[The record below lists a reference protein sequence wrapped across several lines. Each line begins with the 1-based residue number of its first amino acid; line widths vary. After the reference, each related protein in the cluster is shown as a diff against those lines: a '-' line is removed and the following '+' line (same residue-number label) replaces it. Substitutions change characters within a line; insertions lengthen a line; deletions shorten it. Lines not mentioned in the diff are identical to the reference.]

1 MRSKSPYADM
11 EEIVRSPTNKRG
23 VSSNSRLSSSAY
35 NYNNNINGY

>member
-11 EEIVRSPTNKRG
+11 EDIMRSPTNKRG
-23 VSSNSRLSSSAY
+23 VSSNSRLSSAY